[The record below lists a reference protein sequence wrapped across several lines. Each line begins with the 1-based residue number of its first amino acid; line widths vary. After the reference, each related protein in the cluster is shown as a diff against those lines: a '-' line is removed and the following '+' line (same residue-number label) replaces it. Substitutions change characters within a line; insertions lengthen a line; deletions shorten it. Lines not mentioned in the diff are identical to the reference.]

1 MYLLDSNIISEI
13 RRLDRANAGVQAW
26 LNATDSAEIYTS
38 AVTMMEL
45 ERGVLAMERKDKAQ
59 GAILRVWLEQTIK
72 PAFAARILPIDERTA
87 AICARLHV
95 PNRAPENDAWIAALA
110 IQYRLTLVTR
120 NERDFERT
128 GAKLLNPFSV

>member
-95 PNRAPENDAWIAALA
+95 PNRGPENDAWIAALA

>member
-110 IQYRLTLVTR
+110 IQHRLTLVTR

>member
-1 MYLLDSNIISEI
+1 MYLLDSNIISEM

-38 AVTMMEL
+38 AITIMEL

-59 GAILRVWLEQTIK
+59 GAILRAWLEQTIK

-95 PNRAPENDAWIAALA
+95 PDRAPENDAWIAALA
-110 IQYRLTLVTR
+110 IQHRLTLVTR

-128 GAKLLNPFSV
+128 GAKLLNPFSA